1 MSKKT
6 DPPTSENEILRLLQD
21 RSPGTSKFLKK
32 GIGDDAAV
40 FRPKKSGEYWLVTTD
55 MLAENIDFRCEW
67 TTPRQLGR
75 KSISVNLS
83 DLAAMGS
90 RPRFFTVALG
100 LPSGIPRRWIM
111 EFYRG
116 LIERGGT
123 HGALLIGGDLSRSE
137 SGIIISITA
146 IGESVRRRV
155 LYRSGGRDGDA
166 LYVTGILGRSAAGL
180 RLLSRGCLQPR
191 TRSQREA
198 LRAHRQPDPRCA
210 AGTWLSQSEMVRCMI
225 DLSDGLSVDLP
236 RMCAAGGDIGAEI
249 DTARLPLF
257 PAAAAWDLD
266 PVALAL
272 HGGEDF
278 ELLFAVPESKTAL
291 MEKTYPHDLPQIT
304 RIGKMIRGGRN
315 LWVHHEGKNRRRLK
329 EGGYDHFRRHIG
341 ENEGATV
348 RKGCGKSDQ

>member
-1 MSKKT
+1 MSKKNT
-6 DPPTSENEILRLLQD
+6 LPTSENEILRLLQD
-21 RSPGTSKFLKK
+21 RSPDKSKFLKK

-40 FRPKKSGEYWLVTTD
+40 FCPRNAAEYWLVTTD

-67 TTPRQLGR
+67 TIPRQLGR

-83 DLAAMGS
+83 DLAAMGG
-90 RPRFFTVALG
+90 RPRFFTVSLG
-100 LPSGIPRRWIM
+100 LPSVISRRWIM

-146 IGESVRRRV
+146 IGESVGRKV

-180 RLLSRGCLQPR
+180 RLLYRGCLQPR

-198 LRAHRQPDPRCA
+198 LRSHRQPDPRCA
-210 AGTWLSQSEMVRCMI
+210 VGMWLAQSGMVRCMM

-236 RMCAAGGDIGAEI
+236 RMCAASGVGAEI

-257 PAAAAWDLD
+257 TDATAWDLD

-291 MEKTYPHDLPQIT
+291 LEKTYPHDLPKIT
-304 RIGKMIRGGRN
+304 RIGKMIRGRRN
-315 LWVHHEGKNRRRLK
+315 LWVHHDGKNRRRLK
-329 EGGYDHFRRHIG
+329 EGGYDHFRRHCV
-341 ENEGATV
+341 ENEGAIV
-348 RKGCGKSDQ
+348 REGYGKNDQ